1 MAGHPVRRP
10 PRGTVP
16 GMTSAAAHTPGPV
29 TADDVTEAVRLSI
42 AALRDAPGDRWDAP
56 AGDLAWTCWQT
67 AEHLADD
74 LFAYALQL
82 GPERPPLTGLVPVV
96 YRSEFPGGPMSTI
109 FVERSAG
116 ADGLLQVLDGC
127 GALLAAMVRVT
138 PREVRSHHGF
148 GAADPEGFAAM
159 GVVETLVHVHDIAAG
174 LGLPPFTPPS
184 ALCARTLHRLF
195 PHAPADADPWQALLW
210 STGRIALPDHPRQ
223 EKWRW
228 YGEPR
233 G

>member
-1 MAGHPVRRP
+1 
-10 PRGTVP
+10 
-16 GMTSAAAHTPGPV
+16 MTSAAAHTPGPV

-42 AALRDAPGDRWDAP
+42 AALREAPEDGWDAP
-56 AGDLAWTCWQT
+56 AGDLTWTCWQT

-82 GPERPPLTGLVPVV
+82 GPERPPLTTHVPVTWH
-96 YRSEFPGGPMSTI
+96 REFPGGPASTV
-109 FVERSAG
+109 FVERKEGTA
-116 ADGLLQVLDGC
+116 GLLQVLDGC

-138 PREVRSHHGF
+138 PPQVRAHHGF

-174 LGLPPFTPPS
+174 LGLPPFTPPP

-195 PHAPADADPWQALLW
+195 PHAPADTDPWPALLW
-210 STGRIALPDHPRQ
+210 STGRVALPDRPRQ